1 MRIMNAVKRAASEGA
16 GDLVLRS
23 GTVPMWRLPASGLG
37 PMPEEREVHTGG
49 IEQLAILLSG
59 QITIGL
65 EALRG
70 NDMDFRAYVAGAAW
84 RCNLSSC
91 SPRDGAVA
99 DVTDRPDLHAGSD
112 SRLVFDV
119 TAFVESSADA
129 GGFRPYGGIVTLTI
143 QSEKN

>member
-1 MRIMNAVKRAASEGA
+1 MRIMNAVKLAASEGA

-37 PMPEEREVHTGG
+37 PMPEEREVHTGS

-99 DVTDRPDLHAGSD
+99 DVTDRPDLHAARTRDLCLTLRRLS
-112 SRLVFDV
+112 SRPPMPAAL
-119 TAFVESSADA
+119 
-129 GGFRPYGGIVTLTI
+129 GLTEVL
-143 QSEKN
+143 SR